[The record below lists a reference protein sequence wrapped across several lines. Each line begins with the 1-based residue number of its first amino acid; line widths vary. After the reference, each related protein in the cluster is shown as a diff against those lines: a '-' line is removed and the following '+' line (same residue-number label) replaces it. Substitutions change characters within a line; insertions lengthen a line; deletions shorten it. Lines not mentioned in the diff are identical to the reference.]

1 VSDGAG
7 TLLVLA
13 ALGIAGGIALLVR
26 GFGGY
31 RSAVRVGDTA
41 TSRIASLAA
50 GEVRVTGT
58 IEPAEVTITSPLQAR
73 ACVWYR
79 SQVTV
84 GRDGTTTFKDER
96 GVGFR
101 LRDASGSIR
110 IFPRG
115 ARIDAPERL
124 DDKDSPLGE
133 RPPSVTVRTG
143 SGFET
148 HVAGDRDSAIAALL
162 TVHAP
167 APMEEPLDRSERGLR
182 YTEARLEVGDVVT
195 VVGTAVPFGHLDDPD
210 GADLLDR
217 YGDPLTGLADPE
229 VASDIAEARGAGLLT
244 TAEEAWGNAAI
255 PGFGIGRP
263 VRAPELD
270 AAAAAPAIATA
281 DEAATMARSWD
292 LEPDLLVLAAGA
304 DAPLL
309 VAMGSPGDVVAR
321 EEDRFLIGLLGAV
334 LAIGAAI
341 VGAVV
346 LATQ

>member
-1 VSDGAG
+1 MSDDASL
-7 TLLVLA
+7 LLVLA

-41 TSRIASLAA
+41 TSRISSLAA

-73 ACVWYR
+73 ECVWYR
-79 SQVTV
+79 SHVTA

-101 LRDASGSIR
+101 IRDATGSIR
-110 IFPRG
+110 VFPRG
-115 ARIDAPERL
+115 AHVDAPDRL

-143 SGFET
+143 SPFQT
-148 HVAGDRDSAIAALL
+148 QVAGDRESAIAALL
-162 TVHAP
+162 TVHVP
-167 APMEEPLDRSERGLR
+167 EPVDEPFDRSERGLH
-182 YTEARLEVGDVVT
+182 YVEARLEVGDVVT

-217 YGDPLTGLADPE
+217 YGDPLAGLDDPE
-229 VASDIAEARGAGLLT
+229 VAMNIAEAREAGILT
-244 TAEEAWGNAAI
+244 TPEEAWGNAAI

-263 VRAPELD
+263 VREPELD
-270 AAAAAPAIATA
+270 ERATA
-281 DEAATMARSWD
+281 PVLATAAEADTISRTWD
-292 LEPDLLVLAAGA
+292 LEPDLLVLAAGR
-304 DAPLL
+304 DAPML
-309 VAMGSPGDVVAR
+309 VATGAPGDVVAR
-321 EEDRFLIGLLGAV
+321 EEGRFLLGLLGAV

-341 VGAVV
+341 AGAIV
-346 LATQ
+346 LAAQ